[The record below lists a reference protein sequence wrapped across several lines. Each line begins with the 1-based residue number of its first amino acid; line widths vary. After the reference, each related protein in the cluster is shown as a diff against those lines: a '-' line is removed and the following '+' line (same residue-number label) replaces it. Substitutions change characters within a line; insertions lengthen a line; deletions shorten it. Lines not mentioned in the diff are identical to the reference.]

1 MKVKL
6 TEGFQYK
13 GRWISSYDVIRRPV
27 IRDRIEGVLFSE
39 EKFGK
44 EIPDVVAIYIISK
57 CGRFDGEEIPVEFLL
72 DNLSLE
78 DARLLIRA
86 VENFRPPQ
94 KGSKE
99 GSQDSQSGRDSMAPD
114 GAQN

>member
-1 MKVKL
+1 MKVQL

-13 GRWISSYDVIRRPV
+13 GRWISSYEVIRRPV

-57 CGRFDGEEIPVEFLL
+57 CGMFDGEEIPVEFLL

-86 VENFRPPQ
+86 VENFRP
-94 KGSKE
+94 SRESSAE
-99 GSQDSQSGRDSMAPD
+99 GSQNPQSGRNIVAPD
-114 GAQN
+114 GE

>member
-13 GRWISSYDVIRRPV
+13 GRWISSYEVIRRPV

-72 DNLSLE
+72 NNLSLE

-86 VENFRPPQ
+86 VENFRPSQ
-94 KGSKE
+94 RGSTE
-99 GSQDSQSGRDSMAPD
+99 GSQDSQSGRGAVAPN
-114 GAQN
+114 GE

>member
-1 MKVKL
+1 MKVQL

-13 GRWISSYDVIRRPV
+13 GRWISSYEVIRRPV

-57 CGRFDGEEIPVEFLL
+57 CGKFDGEEIPVEFLL

-78 DARLLIRA
+78 DARLLIR
-86 VENFRPPQ
+86 VLENFCSTKR
-94 KGSKE
+94 GSKA
-99 GSQDSQSGRDSMAPD
+99 GSQDSQGGRGAVAPN
-114 GAQN
+114 GE